1 MRKFY
6 FYTYVKIEK
15 RGDYVKKRISAAF
28 LVVLLVL
35 QVLSSGY
42 LAPMA
47 AFANEP
53 VSTNETTDTQAPEQT
68 AEQQAEAEAAQKKA
82 LEEAQANVAELF
94 TDATKTEIT
103 SYVTIYTFNRDFLK
117 DVEEGK
123 EREALQHDLDLA
135 QTFVTVNALFKEDRK
150 TIVDG
155 LQKTTVDAA
164 TAQIQNL
171 QGASAESKN
180 ALEEKIKLASE
191 QLEKSATQAEK
202 EEVTK
207 TETKEETTKT
217 ESKEEKVTSKKKATL
232 QTKEAASEPE
242 IKKISLWTAKPE
254 ANDKAEGG
262 HDLFTPKGDN
272 LSTTAVNTGAG
283 FFALYDWVLPKGTY
297 EEGKT
302 YELEFETP
310 SQFKAITTG
319 TQVLTTVEGDKIGT
333 YKVSGR
339 TVTLSFT
346 FTDTQKGL
354 LNALEDEDLLGQFWV
369 GHGFTLSA
377 EELEQDEVQVDYKKG
392 DVAIVSI
399 IVKQKQEPLA
409 PKIVK
414 SGEKVIDTN
423 GNVQIKWTVDVNN
436 TKEANKTVV
445 LTDTLPE
452 GLTITKATMQQYET
466 TSKGVFTT
474 PVAGTEKNITVSGN
488 TLPLGEISA
497 PYRVTYY
504 TDIPDAQQ
512 EDTKTFTN
520 SVKATGLS
528 QDLTDKATV
537 TIDFGKPLVK
547 EGVGYNTAE
556 QLATWR
562 ITYNGNHKDV
572 KSGTVQDTFK
582 TGTDFAEH
590 EFVRITKVTKVS
602 KDGAE
607 TKVDPSESG
616 ITADSKGSTGVT
628 FNMPD
633 GTDQYIFEYT
643 TKPVQRLSSNDTLG
657 NSASFDRGN
666 NNVVNTGDI
675 EIKGQQGVGVK
686 SGKVDYAQK
695 TVKWTITL
703 NSDLNGI
710 KKDTVIQDI
719 FGDNEALVMTDDQF
733 TVLQSAYKAAT
744 GDNEAQFS
752 RKSPE
757 NKGFEITLSKDITKK
772 VSFTYETNF
781 DTSKLTGDNKSL
793 DNAIIVGK
801 QDTTAADTKDRI
813 TITPKDLTLKNG
825 EKRGVYNPQT
835 KEITW
840 TAIINYNLR
849 TLNNLTITDD
859 WSNNQTYV
867 DGSMT
872 ISELT
877 LGAAQNSFTEGTAT
891 KLTPESTTDTG
902 LTFVLPENNKAYKV
916 TYKTKVGAVVTG
928 QTYTNTI
935 SYTDDVKTYELKD
948 SVKPNYATDP
958 APGSNADLIKTGK
971 QDGEY
976 AHWRVLINPAQNV
989 YTSKYIFQD
998 TIDVTKHRFVE
1009 GSVKIS
1015 KVTASDTDGNYLD
1028 RATATTPIKNGEN
1041 GIADFAITTNAGTSV
1056 STMAFNFPTG
1066 LNQTYILEYDTLL
1079 LVDNGVSVSNKA
1091 TFDQDGTG
1099 SSAGSD
1105 QSNVQ
1110 VDWAA
1115 AGASAAIKGSGKLKV
1130 KKVSPT
1136 NQPIKGIQFIIYDLK
1151 GNELERITTNA
1162 NGIAETQSTYK
1173 FKEYLVEEVASS
1185 LNYKPITG
1193 KNKYILTNIT
1203 ATIDAGYHATEI
1215 PVTAV
1220 IANELNTV
1228 NATSCTTQDITI
1240 TNGRTDKA
1248 IEKVVLYK
1256 SDGTK
1261 VDTFTDSSIDAGQ
1274 KKTFSIPTELLG
1286 ENYKV
1291 KVFYN
1296 GESAKEIAK
1305 ANFKWDYKTY
1315 KDGVGQDGCAG
1326 TYTVEGTNACVN
1338 VTVAILDT
1346 AGKPIQNA
1354 RVKAVT
1360 EANSVEG
1367 QGLTNSNGEV
1377 TFTSSSITPG
1387 TTKLVI
1393 EKSGYTWK
1401 KEVLIDADTKIYDC
1415 HLQMEIKVE
1424 APATACAS
1432 TTINFNETLPVGT
1445 KITIIDKKDASVVES
1460 PELATATDS
1469 YTTTKPLI
1477 SESAYKIKIEKPG
1490 QRTKEFDNIRIY
1502 DCTVPITL
1510 KLTACTNTI
1519 VTVKE
1524 GTTGLAN
1531 ARVEVVRAGAVI
1543 ASDTTGSQGIV
1554 DLKDKVVSKDDTIKV
1569 YKSGYLVKEVAVN
1582 DYVYNCALEIT
1593 VADLKACDKVTVT
1606 ITNGATKIAD
1616 ARVTI
1621 KDGDTVVATGTTN
1634 AEGKIV
1640 LSTEEPEKFTKQAG
1654 YTVIIEQPGKKTITK
1669 TGQKFYG
1676 CELTIDVGNTANCSS
1691 TVVTVQSEDQNL
1703 ANARVEVVDSKGDVI
1718 EAKTTNTN
1726 GQATFD
1732 RAIPK
1737 DTTLKVY
1744 KPGYKVQTISTEK
1757 HIYNCAIQVDIPS
1770 PEACDDTTFTFKEAI
1785 KSGAIISVKNN
1796 KDEEV
1801 VKHTLTTEEAAA
1813 KSFKTNQLLT
1823 SPDAYTVI
1831 IEQTG
1836 EQTITIQNVFAYDCT
1851 VAIDQSLTN
1860 ACADINLT
1868 FKNEK
1873 DEPYAGN
1880 KIRVVDAEGVVQ
1892 YETTL
1897 STEGTATID
1906 VQYAQGNHQVILVQD
1921 GKKSISTKIDTIK
1934 CEQTIIINS
1943 DITPG
1948 TPGGAC
1954 ENTTITVKD
1963 DTKLIENARVVITD
1977 QDGAELFNGVTN
1989 AQGEIT
1995 TDKYIALKDVTVKVY
2010 AKGYNTTTTFTL
2022 SDEDCKAEVNLTPNA
2037 CPDYAINVV
2046 DEKGDKITADGFLKD
2061 SAFTIKNQNGDIV
2074 ATDVKINADGQL
2086 VDSKDKIINK
2096 DELKNYATDTYTLV
2110 QTKTAPGYQTMQDAV
2125 VQDLDNCSGL
2135 VTINFNKTTEPT
2147 NPGVSCPDFKVTYK
2161 GPANS
2166 TAEFKIVKVT
2176 TDKDGKVTKEDIET
2190 GIKVVTDADTKV
2202 STLNTTTKSF
2212 EPGKYELV
2220 QTKDTSGYY
2229 MSAAIPFEV
2238 KMGECVAELTVTN
2251 ASIPPTPPAACT
2263 DDVLI
2268 TIKDTEGQIVSTNNA
2283 KVTVDGK
2290 DTAVSISNSQVTIP
2304 KTALDSSKEQTVIIT
2319 LEDGRM
2325 TTVVLPADRVQ
2336 CTANAVVPVLK
2347 VCEQDKTITIKDAN
2361 GKDVPADKIVKVTV
2375 GDKEVTPKV
2384 ENGKLVI
2391 SKDVINPKE
2400 DTTITVTTKGGEQ
2413 GFVTIPKYSETCDY
2427 TIVIQ
2432 NACDA
2437 FTVNVTENG
2446 KKATT
2451 GTVSIVDADG
2461 KTVATEKV
2469 SADGTVKFPAKYA
2482 DAAYTVN
2489 VTVGKTTVT
2498 TPVNVDENCAV
2509 TVNVKT
2515 LACDEAAVVVT
2526 LDGKAQK
2533 DVKVSVVDSKG
2544 KVVQTVTTDA
2554 KGNAKIDPKYA
2565 TKEYQ
2570 VKVTV
2575 GKETKTVTMTSCN
2588 VTINFKAPITEGE
2601 TEEPTKPEKPTKPE
2615 EPSKPN
2621 KPTTPEKPSKPGVVT
2636 GGETEENT
2644 NSSKPSKPGVKP
2656 GDHYDVYD
2664 KDGNLVASDVTVDQ
2678 DGNISADLPPGEY
2691 DFVSKGEHVTAE
2703 VGKDGK
2709 LPQTG
2714 SSDFLL
2720 YTLAGI
2726 ALLGASLVVFARGRK
2741 KSA

>member
-28 LVVLLVL
+28 LAVLLVL

-53 VSTNETTDTQAPEQT
+53 VSTNETTNTQAPEQT

-82 LEEAQANVAELF
+82 LEEAQQAVDDLF

-207 TETKEETTKT
+207 TEPKEETTKT

-377 EELEQDEVQVDYKKG
+377 EDLEKDEVTVDYKKG
-392 DVAIVSI
+392 SEIIASI

-512 EDTKTFTN
+512 EGTKTFTN

-528 QDLTDKATV
+528 QDLTDQATV

-547 EGVGYNTAE
+547 EGVGYNTAK

-572 KSGTVQDTFK
+572 ESGTVQDTFK
-582 TGTDFAEH
+582 SGEGFAEH
-590 EFVRITKVTKVS
+590 EFVGITKVI
-602 KDGAE
+602 
-607 TKVDPSESG
+607 KVDKNGTETDVLPSKSG
-616 ITADSKGSTGVT
+616 IIADSKGSTGVT
-628 FNMPD
+628 FNMPA
-633 GTDQYIFEYT
+633 GTNQYIFEYT
-643 TKPVQRLSSNDTLG
+643 TKPVQRLSSNDKLG

-686 SGKVDYAQK
+686 SGKVDFAQK

-710 KKDTVIQDI
+710 QAGTVIQDI
-719 FGDNEALVMTDDQF
+719 FGINEALVMTDAQF
-733 TVLQSAYKAAT
+733 TSLQSAYKAAT
-744 GDNEAQFS
+744 RDDGAKFS

-757 NKGFEITLSKDITKK
+757 NKGFEITLGKDIKEK

-781 DTSKLTGDNKSL
+781 DTSKLTVDNKSL
-793 DNAIIVGK
+793 VNAIIVGK
-801 QDTTAADTKDRI
+801 QDTTATDTKDSI
-813 TITPKDLTLKNG
+813 TITPKDLTLNNG

-867 DGSMT
+867 DGSMK
-872 ISELT
+872 ISELE

-891 KLTPESTTDTG
+891 EHTPKNITATG
-902 LTFVLPENNKAYKV
+902 LTFDLPKNNKAYKV
-916 TYKTKVGAVVTG
+916 TYKTKVGDKVTG
-928 QTYTNTI
+928 EVYTNTI

-1203 ATIDAGYHATEI
+1203 ATIDAGYHATER

-1228 NATSCTTQDITI
+1228 NATSCTKQEITI
-1240 TNGRTDKA
+1240 TNGRKDEA

-1261 VDTFTDSSIDAGQ
+1261 VQEFTGSSIGTE
-1274 KKTFSIPTELLG
+1274 KSETFQIPTKLLG

-1296 GESAKEIAK
+1296 GENAKEITK

-1326 TYTVEGTNACVN
+1326 TYTVEGGNACTN

-1360 EANSVEG
+1360 GENSVEG
-1367 QGLTNSNGEV
+1367 KALTNSNGEV
-1377 TFTSSSITPG
+1377 TFTSGSITPG

-1393 EKSGYTWK
+1393 EKSGYDWK
-1401 KEVLIDADTKIYDC
+1401 QEVLIDANTKIYDC

-1432 TTINFNETLPVGT
+1432 TTIKFNETLPVGT

-1460 PELATATDS
+1460 PELVTATDS
-1469 YTTTKPLI
+1469 YTTTKPLT

-1510 KLTACTNTI
+1510 KLTACTNTT

-1543 ASDTTGSQGIV
+1543 ASGTTGSQGTV
-1554 DLKDKVVSKDDTIKV
+1554 DLNKVVSKEDTIKV
-1569 YKSGYLVKEVAVN
+1569 YKSGYLVKEVAVS

-1593 VADLKACDKVTVT
+1593 VADLKACDEVTVT

-1621 KDGDTVVATGTTN
+1621 KDGNTVVATGTTD

-1640 LSTEEPEKFTKQAG
+1640 LSTEETEKFTKQVG
-1654 YTVIIEQPGKKTITK
+1654 YTVIIEQPGKQTITK

-1676 CELTIDVGNTANCSS
+1676 CELTINVGNTDNCGN
-1691 TVVTVQSEDQNL
+1691 TVVTVRSENQNL
-1703 ANARVEVVDSKGDVI
+1703 ANARVEVLDSKGDVI
-1718 EAKTTNTN
+1718 ATKTTNTN

-1732 RAIPK
+1732 VAIPK

-1770 PEACDDTTFTFKEAI
+1770 PTACDDTTFTFKEVI

-1963 DTKLIENARVVITD
+1963 GTKLVENARVVITD
-1977 QDGAELFNGVTN
+1977 QDGAELFNGVTDSKG
-1989 AQGEIT
+1989 QIT
-1995 TDKYIALKDVTVKVY
+1995 TKEYIALKDVTVKVY
-2010 AKGYNTTTTFTL
+2010 AKGYNTATTFTL

-2046 DEKGDKITADGFLKD
+2046 DEKGDKIAAEGFLNG
-2061 SAFTIKNQNGDIV
+2061 SVFTIKNQNGDIV
-2074 ATDVKINADGQL
+2074 ATDVKINKNGQL

-2096 DELKNYATDTYTLV
+2096 DELKNYTTDTYTLV

-2176 TDKDGKVTKEDIET
+2176 TDADGKVTKEDIET
-2190 GIKVVTDADTKV
+2190 GIKVVTDTDTKV

-2220 QTKDTSGYY
+2220 QTKGTSGYY
-2229 MSAAIPFEV
+2229 NSNDIPFEV

-2251 ASIPPTPPAACT
+2251 TVVPPPACT
-2263 DDVLI
+2263 NDVVV
-2268 TIKDTEGQIVSTNNA
+2268 TVKDTEGKAVSTENA

-2290 DTAVSISNSQVTIP
+2290 ETSVTGSNSQVTIP

-2319 LEDGRM
+2319 LEDGRT
-2325 TTVVLPADRVQ
+2325 TTVVLPANRVD

-2391 SKDVINPKE
+2391 SKDLINPKE

-2469 SADGTVKFPAKYA
+2469 SANGTAKFPAKYA

-2489 VTVGKTTVT
+2489 VTIGKTTVT
-2498 TPVNVDENCAV
+2498 TPVNVNENCAV

-2533 DVKVSVVDSKG
+2533 GVKVSVVDSKG

-2588 VTINFKAPITEGE
+2588 VTIDFKAPVTDGE
-2601 TEEPTKPEKPTKPE
+2601 TEEPT
-2615 EPSKPN
+2615 EPGKPN

-2636 GGETEENT
+2636 GGDTEENT

-2664 KDGNLVASDVTVDQ
+2664 KDGNLVASDVTVDK

>member
-1 MRKFY
+1 M
-6 FYTYVKIEK
+6 
-15 RGDYVKKRISAAF
+15 KKKISASLLAM
-28 LVVLLVL
+28 LLVF
-35 QVLSSGY
+35 QVMSSGY

-207 TETKEETTKT
+207 TEPKEETPKT
-217 ESKEEKVTSKKKATL
+217 ESKEEKVTSKKKTAL
-232 QTKEAASEPE
+232 QTKAVASEPE

-302 YELEFETP
+302 YKLEFETP

-319 TQVLTTVEGDKIGT
+319 TQLLTTVEGDKIGT
-333 YKVSGR
+333 YKVSDR
-339 TVTLSFT
+339 TVILSFT
-346 FTDTQKGL
+346 FTDAQRGL

-377 EELEQDEVQVDYKKG
+377 ADLEKDEVTVDYKKG
-392 DVAIVSI
+392 SEIIASI

-452 GLTITKATMQQYET
+452 GLTIKNATMQQYET

-512 EDTKTFTN
+512 EGTKTFTN

-528 QDLTDKATV
+528 QDLTDQATV

-547 EGVGYNTAE
+547 EGVGYNTE
-556 QLATWR
+556 KQLATWR

-572 KSGTVQDTFK
+572 KSGTVKDTFK
-582 TGTDFAEH
+582 SGTGFAEH
-590 EFVRITKVTKVS
+590 QFVEITKVTKVD
-602 KDGAE
+602 KNGAE
-607 TKVDPSESG
+607 TKVDPNESG
-616 ITADSKGSTGVT
+616 ITVTPDGSKSVT

-633 GTDQYIFEYT
+633 ETDQYIFEYT
-643 TKPVQRLSSNDTLG
+643 TKPVQRLSSNDKLG
-657 NSASFDRGN
+657 NSASFERKGAE
-666 NNVVNTGDI
+666 VANTGDI

-719 FGDNEALVMTDDQF
+719 FGINEALVMTDAQF
-733 TVLQSAYKAAT
+733 TSLQTAYKAAT
-744 GDNEAQFS
+744 GDDRATFS

-757 NKGFEITLSKDITKK
+757 NKGFEITLGKDITEK

-781 DTSKLTGDNKSL
+781 DTSKLTGNNTAL

-801 QDTTAADTKDRI
+801 QDTTAAETNDRI
-813 TITPKDLTLKNG
+813 TITPKDLTLNNG
-825 EKRGVYNPQT
+825 EKRGVYNPQK

-849 TLNNLTITDD
+849 TLNDLKITDV

-867 DGSMT
+867 DGSMA
-872 ISELT
+872 ISELI
-877 LGAAQNSFTEGTAT
+877 LGAAQNSFTEGEFKELKPTLTA
-891 KLTPESTTDTG
+891 EG

-958 APGSNADLIKTGK
+958 TPGSNADLIKTGK

-1028 RATATTPIKNGEN
+1028 HAAATTPIKNGEN
-1041 GIADFAITTNAGTSV
+1041 GIEGFAITTNGETSL

-1066 LNQTYILEYDTLL
+1066 LDETYVLEYDTLL
-1079 LVDNGVSVSNKA
+1079 LVDDGVQVSNTATFYAEGQSAGAGSNQSEVSVN
-1091 TFDQDGTG
+1091 
-1099 SSAGSD
+1099 
-1105 QSNVQ
+1105 
-1110 VDWAA
+1110 WAA

-1151 GNELERITTNA
+1151 GKELETITTGID
-1162 NGIAETQSTYK
+1162 GIAETQSTYK

-1203 ATIDAGYHATEI
+1203 TTGDTGYNETTR

-1240 TNGRTDKA
+1240 TNGRTDKV

-1261 VDTFTDSSIDAGQ
+1261 EQEFTDSSIATGQ
-1274 KKTFSIPTELLG
+1274 NKTFSIPGGLLG

-1296 GESAKEIAK
+1296 GENAKEITK

-1326 TYTVEGTNACVN
+1326 TYTVEGTNACAN
-1338 VTVAILDT
+1338 VTVAILDK

-1360 EANSVEG
+1360 ESNSPEG
-1367 QGLTNSNGEV
+1367 QALTNSNGEV

-1469 YTTTKPLI
+1469 YTTTKPLT

-1510 KLTACTNTI
+1510 KLTACTNTT

-1543 ASDTTGSQGIV
+1543 ASGTTGSQGTV

-1569 YKSGYLVKEVAVN
+1569 YKSGYLVKEVAVS

-1593 VADLKACDKVTVT
+1593 VADLKACDEVTVT

-1621 KDGDTVVATGTTN
+1621 KDGNTVVATGTTD

-1640 LSTEEPEKFTKQAG
+1640 LSTEETEKFTKQAG
-1654 YTVIIEQPGKKTITK
+1654 YTVIIEQPGKQTITK

-1676 CELTIDVGNTANCSS
+1676 CELTINVGNTDNCGN
-1691 TVVTVQSEDQNL
+1691 TVVTVRSEDQNL

-1718 EAKTTNTN
+1718 ETKTTNTN
-1726 GQATFD
+1726 GQATLD
-1732 RAIPK
+1732 GAVPK

-1744 KPGYKVQTISTEK
+1744 KPGYKVQTISTAE

-1851 VAIDQSLTN
+1851 VAIDQTLTN

-1880 KIRVVDAEGVVQ
+1880 TIRVVDAEGVVQ

-1921 GKKSISTKIDTIK
+1921 GKKSISTKIDTVK

-1963 DTKLIENARVVITD
+1963 GTKLVENARVVITD
-1977 QDGAELFNGVTN
+1977 QSGKELFNGLTDSKG
-1989 AQGEIT
+1989 QIT
-1995 TDKYIALKDVTVKVY
+1995 TKDYIALKDMSVKVS

-2022 SDEDCKAEVNLTPNA
+2022 SDEDCKAEVNLAPNA
-2037 CPDYAINVV
+2037 CPDYAINVIN
-2046 DEKGDKITADGFLKD
+2046 EQGNKITAEGFLKD
-2061 SAFTIKNQNGDIV
+2061 SAFTIKNQNNDVV
-2074 ATDVKINADGQL
+2074 ATDVKINKNGQL
-2086 VDSKDKIINK
+2086 YVVDGNGDEKIINK
-2096 DELKNYATDTYTLV
+2096 DELKNYTTDTYTLV
-2110 QTKTAPGYQTMQDAV
+2110 QTKTAPGYQTMKDV
-2125 VQDLDNCSGL
+2125 EVQDLGDCSGL

-2147 NPGVSCPDFKVTYK
+2147 QPGVSCPYFTIIYK
-2161 GPANS
+2161 GPADS
-2166 TAEFKIVKVT
+2166 TAEFKLVKVT
-2176 TDKDGKVTKEDIET
+2176 KDATTGEVTKTDGEKD
-2190 GIKVVTDADTKV
+2190 IKVVTDSTTKV
-2202 STLNTTTKSF
+2202 STLDLKDTKSF
-2212 EPGKYELV
+2212 EPGSYELV
-2220 QTKDTSGYY
+2220 QTKGTSGYY
-2229 MSAAIPFEV
+2229 NSNDIPFEV

-2251 ASIPPTPPAACT
+2251 SVMPPPACT
-2263 DDVLI
+2263 NDVMV
-2268 TIKDTEGQIVSTNNA
+2268 TVKDTEGKAVSTENA

-2290 DTAVSISNSQVTIP
+2290 ETTVTGSNSQVTIP

-2319 LEDGRM
+2319 LEDGRT
-2325 TTVVLPADRVQ
+2325 TTVVLPANRVD

-2391 SKDVINPKE
+2391 SKDLINPKE
-2400 DTTITVTTKGGEQ
+2400 DTTIIVTTKGGEQ

-2469 SADGTVKFPAKYA
+2469 SANGTAKFPAKYA

-2489 VTVGKTTVT
+2489 VTIGKTTVT
-2498 TPVNVDENCAV
+2498 TPVNVNENCAV

-2515 LACDEAAVVVT
+2515 LACDEAAVIVT

-2533 DVKVSVVDSKG
+2533 GVKVSVVDSKG

-2588 VTINFKAPITEGE
+2588 VTINFKAPVTDGE
-2601 TEEPTKPEKPTKPE
+2601 TEEPT
-2615 EPSKPN
+2615 EPGKPN

-2636 GGETEENT
+2636 GGDTEENT

-2664 KDGNLVASDVTVDQ
+2664 KDGNLVASDVTVDK
-2678 DGNISADLPPGEY
+2678 DGSISADLPPGEY

>member
-1 MRKFY
+1 M
-6 FYTYVKIEK
+6 
-15 RGDYVKKRISAAF
+15 KKKISASLLA
-28 LVVLLVL
+28 VLLVF
-35 QVLSSGY
+35 QVMSSGY

-68 AEQQAEAEAAQKKA
+68 AEQQAEAEATQKKA
-82 LEEAQANVAELF
+82 LEEAKANVAELF

-155 LQKTTVDAA
+155 LQKTTVDAT

-217 ESKEEKVTSKKKATL
+217 EPKEEVKEEKITSKKKTAL
-232 QTKEAASEPE
+232 QTKAVAGIPE

-254 ANDKAEGG
+254 ANNNAKDG

-302 YELEFETP
+302 YELVFETP
-310 SQFKAITTG
+310 SQFKAIQTG
-319 TQVLTTVEGDKIGT
+319 TKVLKTVDGEEIGT

-346 FTDTQKGL
+346 FTDTQKDL
-354 LNALEDEDLLGQFWV
+354 LKALEDEDLLGQFWV

-377 EELEQDEVQVDYKKG
+377 AELEKDEVTVDYKKG
-392 DVAIVSI
+392 AIVIASI

-512 EDTKTFTN
+512 EGTKTFTN
-520 SVKATGLS
+520 SVKAKGLS
-528 QDLTDKATV
+528 QELTAKATV

-547 EGVGYNTAE
+547 EGVGYNTE
-556 QLATWR
+556 KQLATWR

-582 TGTDFAEH
+582 SGEGFAEH
-590 EFVRITKVTKVS
+590 QFVEITKVTKVS
-602 KDGAE
+602 KDGIE
-607 TKVDPSESG
+607 TDVLPSG
-616 ITADSKGSTGVT
+616 IAADSKGSKGVT

-643 TKPVQRLSSNDTLG
+643 TKPVQRLSSNDKLG
-657 NSASFDRGN
+657 NSASFEREGGE
-666 NNVVNTGDI
+666 VVNTGDI
-675 EIKGQQGVGVK
+675 EIIGQQGVGVK

-710 KKDTVIQDI
+710 QAGTVIQDI
-719 FGDNEALVMTDDQF
+719 FGINEALVMTDAQF
-733 TVLQSAYKAAT
+733 TSLQNAYKTAT
-744 GDNEAQFS
+744 GDDRAKFS

-757 NKGFEITLSKDITKK
+757 NKGFEITLGKAITEK

-781 DTSKLTGDNKSL
+781 DTSKLAVDNKSL

-825 EKRGVYNPQT
+825 EKRGVYNPKT

-849 TLNNLTITDD
+849 TLNGLTITDVF
-859 WSNNQTYV
+859 SNNQTYV

-891 KLTPESTTDTG
+891 EHTPKNITATG
-902 LTFVLPENNKAYKV
+902 LTFDLPENNKAYKV
-916 TYKTKVGAVVTG
+916 TYKTKVGDKVTG
-928 QTYTNTI
+928 QTYMNTI
-935 SYTDDVKTYELKD
+935 SYKDAVKTYELED
-948 SVKPNYATDP
+948 SVKPNYATVP
-958 APGSNADLIKTGK
+958 EQGKNADLIKTGK

-989 YTSKYIFQD
+989 HIGKYIFQD
-998 TIDVTKHRFVE
+998 TIDVTKHRFVK

-1015 KVTASDTDGNYLD
+1015 KVTASETDGNYLD
-1028 RATATTPIKNGEN
+1028 HATATIPIEEFK
-1041 GIADFAITTNAGTSV
+1041 GISDFAITTNDTTSIL
-1056 STMAFNFPTG
+1056 AFNFPTG
-1066 LNQTYILEYDTLL
+1066 LDETYVLEYDTLL
-1079 LVDNGVSVSNKA
+1079 LVDDGVQVSNTATFYAEGQSAGAGSNQSEVSVN
-1091 TFDQDGTG
+1091 
-1099 SSAGSD
+1099 
-1105 QSNVQ
+1105 
-1110 VDWAA
+1110 WAA
-1115 AGASAAIKGSGKLKV
+1115 AGASAAIKGRGQLKV

-1136 NQPIKGIQFIIYDLK
+1136 NQPIQGIQFIIYDLK
-1151 GNELERITTNA
+1151 GNELETITTGID
-1162 NGIAETQSTYK
+1162 GIAETKNKYK
-1173 FKEYLVEEVASS
+1173 FKEYLVEEVAESASS

-1203 ATIDAGYHATEI
+1203 ATGDTDYDEKTR

-1220 IANELNTV
+1220 IANELN
-1228 NATSCTTQDITI
+1228 AIDDKSCTTQDITI

-1256 SDGTK
+1256 ADGTK
-1261 VDTFTDSSIDAGQ
+1261 VQEFTDSSIAIGQ
-1274 KKTFSIPTELLG
+1274 NKPFSIPKELLG

-1296 GESAKEIAK
+1296 GESAKEITK

-1315 KDGVGQDGCAG
+1315 KDGVGQGGCAG
-1326 TYTVEGTNACVN
+1326 TYTVEGGNACTN
-1338 VTVAILDT
+1338 VTVAILDK

-1354 RVKAVT
+1354 RVKAVK
-1360 EANSVEG
+1360 ESNSLEE
-1367 QGLTNSNGEV
+1367 QALTNSNGEV
-1377 TFTSSSITPG
+1377 TFPSGSITPG
-1387 TTKLVI
+1387 KTTLVI
-1393 EKSGYTWK
+1393 EKSGYDWK
-1401 KEVLIDADTKIYDC
+1401 KEVTIDDNAKIYDC

-1424 APATACAS
+1424 APAPATACAS

-1445 KITIIDKKDASVVES
+1445 KITIIDKKDASVIES
-1460 PELATATDS
+1460 EKLDTAKNS
-1469 YTTTKPLI
+1469 YTTTKPLT

-1490 QRTKEFDNIRIY
+1490 QQTKEFDNIRIY
-1502 DCTVPITL
+1502 DCTAAIEL
-1510 KLTACTNTI
+1510 KLTACENTT

-1543 ASDTTGSQGIV
+1543 ASDTTGSQGTV
-1554 DLKDKVVSKDDTIKV
+1554 DLNKVVSKDDTIKV
-1569 YKSGYLVKEVAVN
+1569 YKSGYLVKEVAVS

-1593 VADLKACDKVTVT
+1593 VADLKACDEVTVT

-1621 KDGDTVVATGTTN
+1621 KDGNTVVATGTTD

-1654 YTVIIEQPGKKTITK
+1654 YTVIIEQPGKQTITK

-1676 CELTIDVGNTANCSS
+1676 CELTINVGNTDNCGN
-1691 TVVTVQSEDQNL
+1691 TVVTVRSENQNL
-1703 ANARVEVVDSKGDVI
+1703 ANARVEVLDSKGDVI
-1718 EAKTTNTN
+1718 ATKTTNTN
-1726 GQATFD
+1726 GQATFHV
-1732 RAIPK
+1732 AIPK

-1770 PEACDDTTFTFKEAI
+1770 PTACDDTTFTFKEVI

-1873 DEPYAGN
+1873 YEPYAGN

-1921 GKKSISTKIDTIK
+1921 GKKSISAKIDTVK
-1934 CEQTIIINS
+1934 CKQTIIINS

-1963 DTKLIENARVVITD
+1963 DTKLVENARVVITD
-1977 QDGAELFNGVTN
+1977 QDGAELFNGVTDSKG
-1989 AQGEIT
+1989 QIT
-1995 TDKYIALKDVTVKVY
+1995 TKEYIALKDVTVKVY
-2010 AKGYNTTTTFTL
+2010 AKGYNTETTFTL

-2037 CPDYAINVV
+2037 CPDYAINVIN
-2046 DEKGDKITADGFLKD
+2046 EQGNKITAEGFLKD
-2061 SAFTIKNQNGDIV
+2061 SAFTIKNQDGVDV
-2074 ATDVKINADGQL
+2074 ATDVKINKNGQL
-2086 VDSKDKIINK
+2086 YVVDGNGDEKIINK

-2110 QTKTAPGYQTMQDAV
+2110 QTKTAPGYQTMKDAK

-2176 TDKDGKVTKEDIET
+2176 TDADGKVTTEDIET
-2190 GIKVVTDADTKV
+2190 GITVVTDADTKV

-2212 EPGKYELV
+2212 EPGSYELV
-2220 QTKDTSGYY
+2220 QTKGTSGYY
-2229 MSAAIPFEV
+2229 NSNDIPFEV

-2251 ASIPPTPPAACT
+2251 TVVPPPACT
-2263 DDVLI
+2263 DDVVV
-2268 TIKDTEGQIVSTNNA
+2268 TVKDTEGKAVSTENA

-2290 DTAVSISNSQVTIP
+2290 ETTVTGSNSQVTIP

-2319 LEDGRM
+2319 LEDGRT
-2325 TTVVLPADRVQ
+2325 TTVVLPANRVD

-2391 SKDVINPKE
+2391 SKDLINPKE

-2469 SADGTVKFPAKYA
+2469 SANGTAKFPAKYA

-2489 VTVGKTTVT
+2489 VTIGKTTVT
-2498 TPVNVDENCAV
+2498 TPVNVNENCAV

-2533 DVKVSVVDSKG
+2533 GVKVSVVDSKG

-2588 VTINFKAPITEGE
+2588 VTIDFKAPVTDGE
-2601 TEEPTKPEKPTKPE
+2601 TEEPT
-2615 EPSKPN
+2615 EPGKPN

-2636 GGETEENT
+2636 GGDTEENT

-2664 KDGNLVASDVTVDQ
+2664 KDGNLVASDVTVDK

>member
-28 LVVLLVL
+28 LAVLLVL

-53 VSTNETTDTQAPEQT
+53 VSTNETTDTPAPEQT
-68 AEQQAEAEAAQKKA
+68 AAQQAEAEAAQKKA

-207 TETKEETTKT
+207 TESKEETTKT
-217 ESKEEKVTSKKKATL
+217 ESKEEKVTSKKKTAL

-254 ANDKAEGG
+254 VNDNAKDG

-369 GHGFTLSA
+369 GHGFDLLA
-377 EELEQDEVQVDYKKG
+377 EDLEKDEVTVDYKKG
-392 DVAIVSI
+392 SEIIASI

-474 PVAGTEKNITVSGN
+474 PVAGTKKNITVSGN

-512 EDTKTFTN
+512 EGTKTFTN

-582 TGTDFAEH
+582 TGTGFAEH

-616 ITADSKGSTGVT
+616 IKADSKGSTGVT

-643 TKPVQRLSSNDTLG
+643 TKPVQRLSSNDKLG

-710 KKDTVIQDI
+710 KKDTVIQDV
-719 FGDNEALVMTDDQF
+719 FGINEALVMTDAQF
-733 TVLQSAYKAAT
+733 TSLQTAYKTAT
-744 GDNEAQFS
+744 GDYGAKFS

-757 NKGFEITLSKDITKK
+757 NKGFEITLGKDITEK

-781 DTSKLTGDNKSL
+781 DTSKLTVDNKSL

-801 QDTTAADTKDRI
+801 QDTTAAETNDRI
-813 TITPKDLTLKNG
+813 TITPKDLTLNNG

-849 TLNNLTITDD
+849 TLNGLTITDVF
-859 WSNNQTYV
+859 SNNQTYV

-877 LGAAQNSFTEGTAT
+877 LGEAQNSFTEGTAT

-916 TYKTKVGAVVTG
+916 TYKTKVGDKVTG
-928 QTYTNTI
+928 EVYTNTI

-948 SVKPNYATDP
+948 SVTPNYATVP
-958 APGSNADLIKTGK
+958 EQGKNADLIKTGK

-989 YTSKYIFQD
+989 YKTKYIFQD

-1015 KVTASDTDGNYLD
+1015 KVTASETDGNYLD
-1028 RATATTPIKNGEN
+1028 HATATTPIKDFKD
-1041 GIADFAITTNAGTSV
+1041 IADFAITTDGTTSIL
-1056 STMAFNFPTG
+1056 AFNFPTG
-1066 LNQTYILEYDTLL
+1066 LNQTYVLEYDTLL
-1079 LVDNGVSVSNKA
+1079 LVDDGVSVLNKA
-1091 TFDQDGTG
+1091 TFYKDGQSVG
-1099 SSAGSD
+1099 AGSND
-1105 QSNVQ
+1105 SV
-1110 VDWAA
+1110 VKVSWAA
-1115 AGASAAIKGSGKLKV
+1115 AGASAAIKESGQLKV

-1136 NQPIKGIQFIIYDLK
+1136 NQPIQGIQFIIYDLK
-1151 GNELERITTNA
+1151 GKELERITTNA

-1203 ATIDAGYHATEI
+1203 TTGDTGYHATER

-1261 VDTFTDSSIDAGQ
+1261 VDTFTDSSIATGQ
-1274 KKTFSIPTELLG
+1274 KKTFSIPEGLLG

-1296 GESAKEIAK
+1296 GENAKEITK

-1315 KDGVGQDGCAG
+1315 NDGVGQGGCAG
-1326 TYTVEGTNACVN
+1326 TYTVEGTNACAN
-1338 VTVAILDT
+1338 VTVAILDK

-1354 RVKAVT
+1354 RVKAVPG
-1360 EANSVEG
+1360 ENSVER
-1367 QGLTNSNGEV
+1367 QALTNSNGEV
-1377 TFTSSSITPG
+1377 TFPSGSIKPG
-1387 TTKLVI
+1387 KTKLVI
-1393 EKSGYTWK
+1393 EKSGYDWK
-1401 KEVLIDADTKIYDC
+1401 KEVTIDADTKIYDC

-1432 TTINFNETLPVGT
+1432 TTINFNETLTVGT
-1445 KITIIDKKDASVVES
+1445 KITIIDKKDASIIAS
-1460 PELATATDS
+1460 TKLATATNS
-1469 YTTTKPLI
+1469 YTITEPLT

-1490 QRTKEFDNIRIY
+1490 QHTKEFDNIRIY
-1502 DCTVPITL
+1502 DCTVAIELAL
-1510 KLTACTNTI
+1510 KACTNTI

-1543 ASDTTGSQGIV
+1543 ASDTTGSQGTV
-1554 DLKDKVVSKDDTIKV
+1554 NLNKVVSKEDTIKV
-1569 YKSGYLVKEVAVN
+1569 YKSGYLVKEVAVS

-1593 VADLKACDKVTVT
+1593 VADLTACDEVTVT

-1621 KDGDTVVATGTTN
+1621 KDGNTVVATGTTN

-1640 LSTEEPEKFTKQAG
+1640 LSTKETEKFTKQAG
-1654 YTVIIEQPGKKTITK
+1654 YTVIIEQPGKQPITK
-1669 TGQKFYG
+1669 AGQKFYG
-1676 CELTIDVGNTANCSS
+1676 CELTIDVGNTGNCGN
-1691 TVVTVQSEDQNL
+1691 TVVTVRSDDQNL
-1703 ANARVEVVDSKGDVI
+1703 ANARVEVLDSNGDVI
-1718 EAKTTNTN
+1718 ATKTTNTD
-1726 GQATFD
+1726 GQATFHV
-1732 RAIPK
+1732 AIPK

-1770 PEACDDTTFTFKEAI
+1770 PTACDDTTFTFKEAI

-1801 VKHTLTTEEAAA
+1801 VKHTLTTEEATA

-1977 QDGAELFNGVTN
+1977 QDGAELFNGVTD

-2046 DEKGDKITADGFLKD
+2046 DEKGDKIAAEGFLNG

-2074 ATDVKINADGQL
+2074 AKDVKINTDGQL

-2176 TDKDGKVTKEDIET
+2176 TDADGKVTKEDIET

-2202 STLNTTTKSF
+2202 SKLNTTTKSF

-2319 LEDGRM
+2319 LEDGRT

-2391 SKDVINPKE
+2391 SKDLINPKE

-2489 VTVGKTTVT
+2489 VTIGKTTVT
-2498 TPVNVDENCAV
+2498 TPVNVNENCAV

-2515 LACDEAAVVVT
+2515 LACDEATVVVT
-2526 LDGKAQK
+2526 LDRKAQK
-2533 DVKVSVVDSKG
+2533 GVKVSVVDSKG

-2588 VTINFKAPITEGE
+2588 VTIDFKAPVTDGE
-2601 TEEPTKPEKPTKPE
+2601 TEEPTKPG
-2615 EPSKPN
+2615 KPN

-2636 GGETEENT
+2636 GGDTEENT

>member
-15 RGDYVKKRISAAF
+15 RGDHVKKKISASLLAM
-28 LVVLLVL
+28 LLVF
-35 QVLSSGY
+35 QVMSSGY

-207 TETKEETTKT
+207 TEPKEETTKT

-310 SQFKAITTG
+310 SQFKGIETG

-346 FTDTQKGL
+346 FTSEQTGL
-354 LNALEDEDLLGQFWV
+354 LGALKDEDLLGQFWV
-369 GHGFTLSA
+369 GHGFELSA
-377 EELEQDEVQVDYKKG
+377 AELEQDEVTVDYKKG
-392 DVAIVSI
+392 DVVIASI
-399 IVKQKQEPLA
+399 IVKQKQEPVA

-414 SGEKVIDTN
+414 SGEKVIDDD

-436 TKEANKTVV
+436 TKETNKTVV
-445 LTDTLPE
+445 LEDTLPA

-504 TDIPDAQQ
+504 TDIPDTQQ
-512 EDTKTFTN
+512 EGTKTFTN

-528 QDLTDKATV
+528 QVLTDQATV
-537 TIDFGKPLVK
+537 KIDFGKPLVK
-547 EGVGYNTAE
+547 EGVGYNTE
-556 QLATWR
+556 KQLATWR
-562 ITYNGNHKDV
+562 IAYNGNHKKV
-572 KSGTVQDTFK
+572 IKGTVQDTFK
-582 TGTDFAEH
+582 SGTGFAEH
-590 EFVRITKVTKVS
+590 EFVEITKVTKVD
-602 KDGAE
+602 KNGAE

-616 ITADSKGSTGVT
+616 IIVTPDGSKSVT

-633 GTDQYIFEYT
+633 GTNQYIFEYT
-643 TKPVQRLSSNDTLG
+643 TKPVQRLSSNDKLG
-657 NSASFDRGN
+657 NTASFECKG
-666 NNVVNTGDI
+666 VEVANTGDI

-733 TVLQSAYKAAT
+733 TALQSAYKAAT

-757 NKGFEITLSKDITKK
+757 NKGFEITLGEDIKEK

-781 DTSKLTGDNKSL
+781 DTSKLTGNKTAL

-801 QDTTAADTKDRI
+801 QDTTAAETNDRI
-813 TITPKDLTLKNG
+813 TITPKDLTLNNG
-825 EKRGVYNPQT
+825 EKRGVYNPKT
-835 KEITW
+835 KETTW

-849 TLNNLTITDD
+849 TLNNLTITDVF
-859 WSNNQTYV
+859 SNNQTYV
-867 DGSMT
+867 DGSMK
-872 ISELT
+872 ISELE
-877 LGAAQNSFTEGTAT
+877 LDAVQNSFTEGEFKELKPT
-891 KLTPESTTDTG
+891 LTEPGPG

-916 TYKTKVGAVVTG
+916 TYKTKVGDKVTG

-935 SYTDDVKTYELKD
+935 SYTDGVKEYKLTD
-948 SVKPNYATDP
+948 SVTPNYATDP
-958 APGSNADLIKTGK
+958 TPGSNADLIKTGK

-989 YTSKYIFQD
+989 YKTEYIFQD

-1015 KVTASDTDGNYLD
+1015 KVTASETDGNYLD
-1028 RATATTPIKNGEN
+1028 HATATIPIKNGEN
-1041 GIADFAITTNAGTSV
+1041 GIADFEITTNDTTSIL
-1056 STMAFNFPTG
+1056 AFNFPTG
-1066 LNQTYILEYDTLL
+1066 LDETYVLEYDTLL
-1079 LVDNGVSVSNKA
+1079 LVDDGKSVSNKA
-1091 TFDQDGTG
+1091 TFYAEGQSVG
-1099 SSAGSD
+1099 AGSN

-1110 VDWAA
+1110 VSWAA
-1115 AGASAAIKGSGKLKV
+1115 AGASAAINGSGKLKI

-1136 NQPIKGIQFIIYDLK
+1136 NQPIEGIQFIIYDLK
-1151 GNELERITTNA
+1151 GKELEKITTDA
-1162 NGIAETQSTYK
+1162 NGIAETKNKYK
-1173 FKEYLVEEVASS
+1173 FKEYLVEEVAESASS

-1203 ATIDAGYHATEI
+1203 ATDDTEYNEKTR

-1220 IANELNTV
+1220 IANELN
-1228 NATSCTTQDITI
+1228 AIDDKSCTTQEITI
-1240 TNGRTDKA
+1240 TNGRTDKV
-1248 IEKVVLYK
+1248 IEKVVLYRA
-1256 SDGTK
+1256 DGTK
-1261 VDTFTDSSIDAGQ
+1261 VQEFTGSSIGTEES
-1274 KKTFSIPTELLG
+1274 KTFQIPTELLG

-1291 KVFYN
+1291 KVFYK
-1296 GESAKEIAK
+1296 GEKYHEIAK
-1305 ANFKWDYKTY
+1305 NDFKWDYQSY
-1315 KDGVGQDGCAG
+1315 ENGVATDDCSG
-1326 TYTVEGTNACVN
+1326 TYSIVN
-1338 VTVAILDT
+1338 
-1346 AGKPIQNA
+1346 
-1354 RVKAVT
+1354 
-1360 EANSVEG
+1360 
-1367 QGLTNSNGEV
+1367 
-1377 TFTSSSITPG
+1377 
-1387 TTKLVI
+1387 TK
-1393 EKSGYTWK
+1393 
-1401 KEVLIDADTKIYDC
+1401 
-1415 HLQMEIKVE
+1415 
-1424 APATACAS
+1424 
-1432 TTINFNETLPVGT
+1432 
-1445 KITIIDKKDASVVES
+1445 
-1460 PELATATDS
+1460 
-1469 YTTTKPLI
+1469 
-1477 SESAYKIKIEKPG
+1477 
-1490 QRTKEFDNIRIY
+1490 
-1502 DCTVPITL
+1502 
-1510 KLTACTNTI
+1510 
-1519 VTVKE
+1519 
-1524 GTTGLAN
+1524 
-1531 ARVEVVRAGAVI
+1531 
-1543 ASDTTGSQGIV
+1543 
-1554 DLKDKVVSKDDTIKV
+1554 
-1569 YKSGYLVKEVAVN
+1569 
-1582 DYVYNCALEIT
+1582 
-1593 VADLKACDKVTVT
+1593 
-1606 ITNGATKIAD
+1606 
-1616 ARVTI
+1616 
-1621 KDGDTVVATGTTN
+1621 
-1634 AEGKIV
+1634 
-1640 LSTEEPEKFTKQAG
+1640 
-1654 YTVIIEQPGKKTITK
+1654 
-1669 TGQKFYG
+1669 
-1676 CELTIDVGNTANCSS
+1676 
-1691 TVVTVQSEDQNL
+1691 
-1703 ANARVEVVDSKGDVI
+1703 
-1718 EAKTTNTN
+1718 
-1726 GQATFD
+1726 
-1732 RAIPK
+1732 
-1737 DTTLKVY
+1737 
-1744 KPGYKVQTISTEK
+1744 
-1757 HIYNCAIQVDIPS
+1757 
-1770 PEACDDTTFTFKEAI
+1770 
-1785 KSGAIISVKNN
+1785 
-1796 KDEEV
+1796 
-1801 VKHTLTTEEAAA
+1801 
-1813 KSFKTNQLLT
+1813 
-1823 SPDAYTVI
+1823 
-1831 IEQTG
+1831 
-1836 EQTITIQNVFAYDCT
+1836 
-1851 VAIDQSLTN
+1851 
-1860 ACADINLT
+1860 
-1868 FKNEK
+1868 
-1873 DEPYAGN
+1873 
-1880 KIRVVDAEGVVQ
+1880 
-1892 YETTL
+1892 
-1897 STEGTATID
+1897 
-1906 VQYAQGNHQVILVQD
+1906 
-1921 GKKSISTKIDTIK
+1921 
-1934 CEQTIIINS
+1934 
-1943 DITPG
+1943 
-1948 TPGGAC
+1948 
-1954 ENTTITVKD
+1954 
-1963 DTKLIENARVVITD
+1963 
-1977 QDGAELFNGVTN
+1977 
-1989 AQGEIT
+1989 
-1995 TDKYIALKDVTVKVY
+1995 
-2010 AKGYNTTTTFTL
+2010 
-2022 SDEDCKAEVNLTPNA
+2022 A
-2037 CPDYAINVV
+2037 CPDFVINVV
-2046 DEKGDKITADGFLKD
+2046 DEKGDKIKEKAFLEG
-2061 SAFTIKNQNGDIV
+2061 STFAITIKKPNNV
-2074 ATDVKINADGQL
+2074 EVVTDVRINVDGKL
-2086 VDSKDKIINK
+2086 VDSKGKIINK
-2096 DELKNYATDTYTLV
+2096 DELKNYTTDTYTLV
-2110 QTKTAPGYQTMQDAV
+2110 QTKTAPGYQTMKDV
-2125 VQDLDNCSGL
+2125 EVQDLGDCSGL

-2147 NPGVSCPDFKVTYK
+2147 NPGVSCPYFTIIYK
-2161 GPANS
+2161 GPADS
-2166 TAEFKIVKVT
+2166 TAEFKLVKVT
-2176 TDKDGKVTKEDIET
+2176 KDATTGEVTKTDGEKD
-2190 GIKVVTDADTKV
+2190 IKVVTDPTTKV
-2202 STLNTTTKSF
+2202 STLDLKDTKSF
-2212 EPGKYELV
+2212 EPGSYELV
-2220 QTKDTSGYY
+2220 QTKGTSGYY
-2229 MSAAIPFEV
+2229 NSNDIPFEV

-2251 ASIPPTPPAACT
+2251 TVVPPPACT
-2263 DDVLI
+2263 NDVVV
-2268 TIKDTEGQIVSTNNA
+2268 TVKDTEGKAVLTENA

-2290 DTAVSISNSQVTIP
+2290 ETTVTGSNSQVTIP

-2319 LEDGRM
+2319 LEDGRT
-2325 TTVVLPADRVQ
+2325 TTVVLPANRVD

-2391 SKDVINPKE
+2391 SKDLINPKE

-2451 GTVSIVDADG
+2451 GNVSIVDADG

-2469 SADGTVKFPAKYA
+2469 SANGTAKFPAKYA

-2489 VTVGKTTVT
+2489 VTIGKTTVT
-2498 TPVNVDENCAV
+2498 TPVNVNENCAV

-2533 DVKVSVVDSKG
+2533 GVKVSVVDSKG

-2588 VTINFKAPITEGE
+2588 VTINFKAPVTDGE
-2601 TEEPTKPEKPTKPE
+2601 TEEPT
-2615 EPSKPN
+2615 EPGKPN

-2636 GGETEENT
+2636 GGDTEENT

-2664 KDGNLVASDVTVDQ
+2664 KDGNLVASDVTVDK

>member
-28 LVVLLVL
+28 LAVLLVL

-53 VSTNETTDTQAPEQT
+53 VSTNETTDTQAPEPT
-68 AEQQAEAEAAQKKA
+68 AEQQAAEDAAQKKA
-82 LEEAQANVAELF
+82 LEEARASIAELF
-94 TDATKTEIT
+94 TDKTKTDIT
-103 SYVTIYTFNRDFLK
+103 PYVTVYTFNRDFLK

-123 EREALQHDLDLA
+123 ERETLQHDIDLA

-150 TIVDG
+150 TIVEG
-155 LQKTTVDAA
+155 LQKTAVDAA

-180 ALEEKIKLASE
+180 ALKEKIQLATE
-191 QLEKSATQAEK
+191 QLEKDVTPAEK

-207 TETKEETTKT
+207 TEPKEETTKT
-217 ESKEEKVTSKKKATL
+217 EPKEETVTSKKKATL

-242 IKKISLWTAKPE
+242 IKKISLWTAQPE
-254 ANDKAEGG
+254 ANGNAKDG

-272 LSTTAVNTGAG
+272 LATTAVNTGAG

-297 EEGKT
+297 EEGT
-302 YELEFETP
+302 AYTLTFETP
-310 SQFKAITTG
+310 SQFKAINTG
-319 TQVLTTVEGDKIGT
+319 TQVLTTVDGDKIGT

-346 FTDTQKGL
+346 FTDAQRGL

-377 EELEQDEVQVDYKKG
+377 EDLGKDEVTVDYKKG
-392 DVAIVSI
+392 SEIIASI
-399 IVKQKQEPLA
+399 TVKQKQEPLE

-436 TKEANKTVV
+436 TKEPNKTVV

-466 TSKGVFTT
+466 TAKGVFTT
-474 PVAGTEKNITVSGN
+474 PVAGTEKELTVDGN
-488 TLPLGEISA
+488 KLPLGEISA

-504 TDIPDAQQ
+504 TDIPDEQQ
-512 EDTKTFTN
+512 EGTKTFTN
-520 SVKATGLS
+520 SVTATGLS
-528 QDLTDKATV
+528 KELTDEATV

-547 EGVGYNTAE
+547 EGVGYNTAK

-562 ITYNGNHKDV
+562 ISYNGNHKDV
-572 KSGTVQDTFK
+572 KNGTVQDTFK
-582 TGTDFAEH
+582 SGEGFAAH
-590 EFVRITKVTKVS
+590 EFVEVTKVTKVDKNGTETEVDANVIEVTR
-602 KDGAE
+602 KD
-607 TKVDPSESG
+607 
-616 ITADSKGSTGVT
+616 STGVT

-643 TKPVQRLSSNDTLG
+643 TKPVQRLSSNDKLG
-657 NSASFDRGN
+657 NSASFEREGAE
-666 NNVVNTGDI
+666 VANTGDI
-675 EIKGQQGVGVK
+675 EIKGQQGIGVK
-686 SGKVDYAQK
+686 SGKVDYAKK

-703 NSDLNGI
+703 NSDLKGI
-710 KKDTVIQDI
+710 KAGTKIQDI
-719 FGDNEALVMTDDQF
+719 FGVNEALVMTEDQF
-733 TVLQSAYKAAT
+733 TALQSAYKAAT
-744 GDNEAQFS
+744 RDDGAKFS

-757 NKGFEITLSKDITKK
+757 NKGFEITLGKDIKEK

-781 DTSKLTGDNKSL
+781 DTSKLTVDNKSL

-801 QDTTAADTKDRI
+801 QDTTATDTKDSI
-813 TITPKDLTLKNG
+813 TITPKDLTLNNG
-825 EKRGVYNPQT
+825 EKRGVYNPKT

-849 TLNNLTITDD
+849 TLNGLTITDVF
-859 WSNNQTYV
+859 SNNQTYV

-902 LTFVLPENNKAYKV
+902 LTFVLPENNKVYKV
-916 TYKTKVGAVVTG
+916 TYKTKVGDKVTG

-935 SYTDDVKTYELKD
+935 SYKDAVKTYELKD
-948 SVKPNYATDP
+948 SVTPNYATVP
-958 APGSNADLIKTGK
+958 EQGKNADLIKTGK

-989 YTSKYIFQD
+989 YKTKYIFQD
-998 TIDVTKHRFVE
+998 AIDVTKHRFVE

-1015 KVTASDTDGNYLD
+1015 KVTASETDGNYLD
-1028 RATATTPIKNGEN
+1028 HATATTPIKDFKD
-1041 GIADFAITTNAGTSV
+1041 IANFAITTDDKGDNIL
-1056 STMAFNFPTG
+1056 AFNFPTG
-1066 LNQTYILEYDTLL
+1066 LDETYVLEYDTLL
-1079 LVDNGVSVSNKA
+1079 LVDNGVQVSNKA
-1091 TFDQDGTG
+1091 TFYKDGQSVG
-1099 SSAGSD
+1099 AGSND
-1105 QSNVQ
+1105 SKVS
-1110 VDWAA
+1110 VSWAA

-1151 GNELERITTNA
+1151 GKELERITTNA

-1203 ATIDAGYHATEI
+1203 ATGDTGYHATER

-1228 NATSCTTQDITI
+1228 NATSCTTQEITI
-1240 TNGRTDKA
+1240 TNSRTNKA

-1256 SDGTK
+1256 ADGTK
-1261 VDTFTDSSIDAGQ
+1261 VQEFTGSFIDTEKSE
-1274 KKTFSIPTELLG
+1274 TFQIPIELLG

-1296 GESAKEIAK
+1296 GESAKEITK

-1315 KDGVGQDGCAG
+1315 SGGVGVGQDGCAG
-1326 TYTVEGTNACVN
+1326 TYTVEGKNACKN
-1338 VTVAILDT
+1338 VTVAILDK

-1360 EANSVEG
+1360 ESNSVEG
-1367 QGLTNSNGEV
+1367 QKLTNSNGEV
-1377 TFTSSSITPG
+1377 TFTSDSIRPG

-1393 EKSGYTWK
+1393 EKSGYDWK
-1401 KEVLIDADTKIYDC
+1401 KEVTIDAGTKIYDC

-1424 APATACAS
+1424 APAKACAS

-1445 KITIIDKKDASVVES
+1445 KITIIDKKDASVIES
-1460 PELATATDS
+1460 EKLDTATNS
-1469 YTTTKPLI
+1469 YTTTKPLT

-1510 KLTACTNTI
+1510 KLTACTNTA

-1543 ASDTTGSQGIV
+1543 ASDTTGSQGTV
-1554 DLKDKVVSKDDTIKV
+1554 NLNKVVSKEDTIKV
-1569 YKSGYLVKEVAVN
+1569 YKSGYLVKEVAVS

-1593 VADLKACDKVTVT
+1593 VADLKACDEVTVT

-1621 KDGDTVVATGTTN
+1621 KDGNTVVATGTTD

-1654 YTVIIEQPGKKTITK
+1654 YTVIIEQPGKQTITK

-1676 CELTIDVGNTANCSS
+1676 CELTIDVGNTGNCGN
-1691 TVVTVQSEDQNL
+1691 TVVTVRSENQNL
-1703 ANARVEVVDSKGDVI
+1703 ANARVEVLDSKGDVI
-1718 EAKTTNTN
+1718 ATKTTNTN

-1732 RAIPK
+1732 VAIPK

-1770 PEACDDTTFTFKEAI
+1770 PTACDDTTFTFKEVI

-1963 DTKLIENARVVITD
+1963 GTKLVENARVVITD

-2046 DEKGDKITADGFLKD
+2046 DEKGDKIAAEGFLNG
-2061 SAFTIKNQNGDIV
+2061 SVFTIKNQNGDIV
-2074 ATDVKINADGQL
+2074 ATDVKINEKGQL
-2086 VDSKDKIINK
+2086 VDSKDKVINK
-2096 DELKNYATDTYTLV
+2096 DELKNYTTDTYTLV

-2176 TDKDGKVTKEDIET
+2176 TDADGKVTKEDIET
-2190 GIKVVTDADTKV
+2190 GITVVTDADMKV
-2202 STLNTTTKSF
+2202 STLNITTKSF

-2220 QTKDTSGYY
+2220 QTKGTSGYY
-2229 MSAAIPFEV
+2229 NSNDIPFEV

-2251 ASIPPTPPAACT
+2251 TVVPPPACT
-2263 DDVLI
+2263 NDVVV
-2268 TIKDTEGQIVSTNNA
+2268 TVKDTEGKAVSTENA

-2290 DTAVSISNSQVTIP
+2290 ETSVTGSNSQVTIP

-2319 LEDGRM
+2319 LEDGRT
-2325 TTVVLPADRVQ
+2325 TTVVLPANRVD

-2391 SKDVINPKE
+2391 SKDLINPKE

-2469 SADGTVKFPAKYA
+2469 SANGTAKFPAKYA

-2489 VTVGKTTVT
+2489 VTIGKTTVT
-2498 TPVNVDENCAV
+2498 TPVNVNENCAV

-2533 DVKVSVVDSKG
+2533 GVKVSVVDSKG

-2588 VTINFKAPITEGE
+2588 VTIDFKAPVTDGE
-2601 TEEPTKPEKPTKPE
+2601 TEEPT
-2615 EPSKPN
+2615 EPGKPN

-2636 GGETEENT
+2636 GGDTEENT

-2664 KDGNLVASDVTVDQ
+2664 KDGNLVASDVTVDK

>member
-28 LVVLLVL
+28 LAVLLVL

-82 LEEAQANVAELF
+82 LEEAQQAVDDLF

-155 LQKTTVDAA
+155 LQKTTVDAT

-254 ANDKAEGG
+254 VNDNAKDG

-302 YELEFETP
+302 YELVFETP

-377 EELEQDEVQVDYKKG
+377 EELEQDEVTVDYKKG
-392 DVAIVSI
+392 SEIIASI

-414 SGEKVIDTN
+414 SGEKVIDDD

-436 TKEANKTVV
+436 TKETNKTVV
-445 LTDTLPE
+445 LEDTLPE

-474 PVAGTEKNITVSGN
+474 PVAGTEKEITVSGN
-488 TLPLGEISA
+488 KLPLGEISA

-512 EDTKTFTN
+512 EGTKTFTN

-528 QDLTDKATV
+528 QVLTDQATV
-537 TIDFGKPLVK
+537 KIDFGKPLVK
-547 EGVGYNTAE
+547 EGVGYNTE
-556 QLATWR
+556 KQLATWR
-562 ITYNGNHKDV
+562 IAYNGNHKDV
-572 KSGTVQDTFK
+572 KSGTIQDTFK
-582 TGTDFAEH
+582 SGTGFAEH
-590 EFVRITKVTKVS
+590 QFVEITKVTKVS
-602 KDGAE
+602 KDGIE
-607 TKVDPSESG
+607 TKVDLSESG
-616 ITADSKGSTGVT
+616 IAAVSKGSKGVT
-628 FNMPD
+628 FKMPA

-643 TKPVQRLSSNDTLG
+643 TKPVQRLSSNDKLG
-657 NSASFDRGN
+657 NSASFDRDN

-710 KKDTVIQDI
+710 KAGTVIQDI
-719 FGDNEALVMTDDQF
+719 FGDNEALVMTEDQF
-733 TVLQSAYKAAT
+733 TALQSAYKTVT
-744 GDNEAQFS
+744 GDDEATFS
-752 RKSPE
+752 RQSPE
-757 NKGFEITLSKDITKK
+757 NKGFEITLGKDIKEK

-781 DTSKLTGDNKSL
+781 DTSKLTGNKTAL

-801 QDTTAADTKDRI
+801 QDTTAAETNDRI
-813 TITPKDLTLKNG
+813 TITPKDLTLNNG
-825 EKRGVYNPQT
+825 EKRGVYNPKT

-849 TLNNLTITDD
+849 TLNGLTITDVF
-859 WSNNQTYV
+859 SNNQTYV
-867 DGSMT
+867 DGSMA

-916 TYKTKVGAVVTG
+916 TYKTKVGDKVTG

-935 SYTDDVKTYELKD
+935 SYTDDVKTYELTD
-948 SVKPNYATDP
+948 SVTPNYATVP
-958 APGSNADLIKTGK
+958 EQGKNADLIKTGK

-989 YTSKYIFQD
+989 YKGKYIFQD
-998 TIDVTKHRFVE
+998 TINILAHRFVKD
-1009 GSVKIS
+1009 SVKIS
-1015 KVTASDTDGNYLD
+1015 KVTASETDGNYLD
-1028 RATATTPIKNGEN
+1028 HATATTPIKNGEN
-1041 GIADFAITTNAGTSV
+1041 GIADFEITTDGTTSIL
-1056 STMAFNFPTG
+1056 AFNFPTG
-1066 LNQTYILEYDTLL
+1066 LDETYVLEYDTLL
-1079 LVDNGVSVSNKA
+1079 LVDDGKSVSNKA
-1091 TFDQDGTG
+1091 TFYAEGQSVG
-1099 SSAGSD
+1099 AGSND
-1105 QSNVQ
+1105 SKVE
-1110 VDWAA
+1110 VSWAA

-1136 NQPIKGIQFIIYDLK
+1136 NQPIQGIQFIIYDLK
-1151 GNELERITTNA
+1151 GKELERITTNA

-1203 ATIDAGYHATEI
+1203 TTGDTGYHATER

-1220 IANELNTV
+1220 IANELNTIDDK
-1228 NATSCTTQDITI
+1228 SCTKQEITI
-1240 TNGRTDKA
+1240 TNGRTDKV

-1261 VDTFTDSSIDAGQ
+1261 VQEFTGSSIGTE
-1274 KKTFSIPTELLG
+1274 KSETFQIPTELLG

-1296 GESAKEIAK
+1296 GENAKEITK

-1326 TYTVEGTNACVN
+1326 TYTVEGTNACTN

-1360 EANSVEG
+1360 GENSVEG
-1367 QGLTNSNGEV
+1367 QALTNSNGEV
-1377 TFTSSSITPG
+1377 TFPSGSITPG

-1393 EKSGYTWK
+1393 EKSGYDWK
-1401 KEVLIDADTKIYDC
+1401 KEVTIDDNAKIYDC

-1424 APATACAS
+1424 APAKACAS

-1445 KITIIDKKDASVVES
+1445 KITIIDKKDASVIES
-1460 PELATATDS
+1460 EKLDTATNS
-1469 YTTTKPLI
+1469 YTTTKPLT
-1477 SESAYKIKIEKPG
+1477 SESAHKIKIEKPG

-1510 KLTACTNTI
+1510 ELTACTNTA

-1543 ASDTTGSQGIV
+1543 ASDTTGSQGTV
-1554 DLKDKVVSKDDTIKV
+1554 NLNKVVSKDDTIKV

-1593 VADLKACDKVTVT
+1593 VADLKACDEVTVT

-1621 KDGDTVVATGTTN
+1621 KDGNTVVATGTTD

-1654 YTVIIEQPGKKTITK
+1654 YTVIIEQPGKQTITK

-1676 CELTIDVGNTANCSS
+1676 CELTINVGNTDNCGN
-1691 TVVTVQSEDQNL
+1691 TVVTVRSENQNL
-1703 ANARVEVVDSKGDVI
+1703 ANARVEVLDSKGDVI
-1718 EAKTTNTN
+1718 ATKTTNTN
-1726 GQATFD
+1726 GQATFHV
-1732 RAIPK
+1732 AIPK

-1770 PEACDDTTFTFKEAI
+1770 PTACDDTTFTFKEVI

-1963 DTKLIENARVVITD
+1963 GTKLVENARVVITK

-2046 DEKGDKITADGFLKD
+2046 DEKGDKIAAEGFLKD
-2061 SAFTIKNQNGDIV
+2061 SAFTIKNQDGVDV
-2074 ATDVKINADGQL
+2074 AKDVKINADGQL

-2176 TDKDGKVTKEDIET
+2176 TDADGKVTIEDIET

-2212 EPGKYELV
+2212 EPGNYELV

-2229 MSAAIPFEV
+2229 KSAAIPFEV

-2251 ASIPPTPPAACT
+2251 TVVPPPACT
-2263 DDVLI
+2263 NDVVV
-2268 TIKDTEGQIVSTNNA
+2268 TVKDTEGKAVSTENA

-2290 DTAVSISNSQVTIP
+2290 ETSVTGSNSQVTIP

-2319 LEDGRM
+2319 LEDGRT
-2325 TTVVLPADRVQ
+2325 TTVVLPANRVD

-2361 GKDVPADKIVKVTV
+2361 GKDVPEDKIVKVTV

-2469 SADGTVKFPAKYA
+2469 SANGTAKFPAKYA

-2489 VTVGKTTVT
+2489 VTIGKTTVT
-2498 TPVNVDENCAV
+2498 TPVNVNENCAV

-2533 DVKVSVVDSKG
+2533 GVKVSVVDSKG

-2601 TEEPTKPEKPTKPE
+2601 TEEPT

-2636 GGETEENT
+2636 GGDMEEDT
-2644 NSSKPSKPGVKP
+2644 NSSKPSNSGVKP

-2664 KDGNLVASDVTVDQ
+2664 KDGNLVASDVTVDK